1 MGTTL
6 RAFFLVFIWAGIMA
20 MQYNFDLDNT
30 TTRRVKDALELA
42 VHDASLEIDKVALSE
57 GNIVFNTVQANDNFE
72 LSLREN
78 LILDTSLQPQTGSL
92 LQEEVKVVHM
102 EYIDD
107 SNTGAFPFN
116 YVNDQYEIFDTV
128 HGPSIVAVIETLS
141 PRYFDGEPMTI
152 RQAVVYEY
160 KDKK

>member
-30 TTRRVKDALELA
+30 TTRRVKHALELA
-42 VHDASLEIDKVALSE
+42 VHDASLEINKAALAE
-57 GNIVFNTVQANDNFE
+57 GNIVFNTAQAEQKFK

-78 LILDTSLQPQTGSL
+78 LILDASLHPLDGSL
-92 LQEEVKVVHM
+92 LQEEVKIMHL

-107 SNTGAFPFN
+107 SNTGVFPFN
-116 YVNDQYEIFDTV
+116 YTHDRYEIFDTV
-128 HGPSIVAVIETLS
+128 RGPSIVAVIETVS
-141 PRYFDGEPMTI
+141 PRYFKGDPMTI
-152 RQAVVYEY
+152 RQSVVYEY
-160 KDKK
+160 KEY